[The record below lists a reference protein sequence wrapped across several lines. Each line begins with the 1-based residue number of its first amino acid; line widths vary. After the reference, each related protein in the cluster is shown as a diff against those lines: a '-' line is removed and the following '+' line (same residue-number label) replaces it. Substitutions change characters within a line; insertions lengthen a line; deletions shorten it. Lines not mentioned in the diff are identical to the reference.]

1 MVGMSSRFI
10 TAMLLP
16 AVLLYTFFFLFPAL
30 DAFRLSLYSLSGFT
44 ARAEWV
50 GLGNFSK
57 AFADPLFWS
66 SARNTLYITIVGGV
80 FVFLLAFLFSVSLSS
95 GIVGKRFFRAVVFL
109 PFIISVFAVVSIWR
123 MVYEQRWGMFNS
135 ILHTFGLASVNWTS
149 GPRIFWAMLAAMVW
163 TYVGFYVVLITA
175 GINKVPKDLFEAAEL
190 QGASELQKFFHI
202 TLPLIWD
209 VVVISLVVWIISAM
223 KNFEFPFAF
232 GGLNIPQDLYNTS
245 VYMYVTGF
253 GQKDPIFQ
261 LGYASA
267 IGVITIA
274 MSMIFVVIVR
284 AGLRRDVEEM

>member
-1 MVGMSSRFI
+1 MSSRFI
-10 TAMLLP
+10 AAMLLP

>member
-1 MVGMSSRFI
+1 
-10 TAMLLP
+10 
-16 AVLLYTFFFLFPAL
+16 
-30 DAFRLSLYSLSGFT
+30 
-44 ARAEWV
+44 
-50 GLGNFSK
+50 
-57 AFADPLFWS
+57 
-66 SARNTLYITIVGGV
+66 
-80 FVFLLAFLFSVSLSS
+80 
-95 GIVGKRFFRAVVFL
+95 
-109 PFIISVFAVVSIWR
+109 
-123 MVYEQRWGMFNS
+123 MFNS